1 MTIEHDIKSCL
12 NDKGEKIMNY
22 GEGRTLIELISPIAT
37 LIIYGVAVGL
47 GLYYEYIVITDILQ
61 FWAIVI
67 LIYIPLSILVRIAV
81 HILYNI
87 GNSVAHEIK
96 GGFPDNEVVDERDK
110 LIMLKATRN
119 SMFLFVVGFFVGL
132 VFLAFKF
139 SPHYFFGSIVSFGIL
154 TDLASTVLTVYYYRK
169 GV

>member
-1 MTIEHDIKSCL
+1 
-12 NDKGEKIMNY
+12 MNY
-22 GEGRTLIELISPIAT
+22 GEGKTFAELVSSIAT
-37 LIIYGVAVGL
+37 LVIYGIAIGL

-61 FWAIVI
+61 FWAIII
-67 LIYIPLSILVRIAV
+67 LIYIPLSIIVRIIV
-81 HILYNI
+81 QILYNI

-96 GGFPDNEVVDERDK
+96 GGFPDNEVIDERDK

-132 VFLAFKF
+132 IFLAFKL
-139 SPHYFFGSIVSFGIL
+139 SPHYFFGSIVLFGIF
-154 TDLASTVLTVYYYRK
+154 TDLTSTLLTVFYYRK

>member
-1 MTIEHDIKSCL
+1 
-12 NDKGEKIMNY
+12 MNY
-22 GEGRTLIELISPIAT
+22 GEGKTFAELVSSIAT
-37 LIIYGVAVGL
+37 LVIYGIAIGL

-61 FWAIVI
+61 FWAIII
-67 LIYIPLSILVRIAV
+67 LIYIPLSIIVRIIV
-81 HILYNI
+81 QILYNI

-96 GGFPDNEVVDERDK
+96 GGFPDNEVIDERDK

-132 VFLAFKF
+132 IFLAFQL
-139 SPHYFFGSIVSFGIL
+139 SPHFFFGSIVLFGIL
-154 TDLASTVLTVYYYRK
+154 TDFAQTALTIIYYRK